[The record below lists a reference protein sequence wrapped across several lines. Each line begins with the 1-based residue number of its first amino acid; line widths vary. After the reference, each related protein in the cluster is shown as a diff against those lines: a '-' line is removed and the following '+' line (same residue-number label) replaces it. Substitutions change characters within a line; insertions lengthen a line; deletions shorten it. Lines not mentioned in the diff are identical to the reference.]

1 MKYGRVKQGV
11 FLERP
16 NRFVARVE
24 IQGTVET
31 VHVKNTGR
39 CGELLLPGAA
49 VYLEDHGDAMGSRKT
64 RYDLIAVEKRI
75 PAEPGKKEKTLLINM
90 DSQAPNKVV
99 AEALRSGGILLP
111 GFPGEI
117 GLLKPESVFGGS
129 RFDFYLESQ
138 VAEGQVPS
146 GKAYIEVKG
155 VTLEED
161 GVARFP
167 DAPTERGVKHIGELC
182 RVKEQGMEAYL
193 IFVVQMKSVTRVE
206 PNDRTHRAFGDALRR
221 AAEAGVH
228 VLAWDC
234 IVEPDSLTVDQR
246 IPVQLFAH
254 GPDEGKR

>member
-75 PAEPGKKEKTLLINM
+75 PAKPGKKEKTLLINM

-117 GLLKPESVFGGS
+117 GLLKPESVFGV
-129 RFDFYLESQ
+129 RFL
-138 VAEGQVPS
+138 S
-146 GKAYIEVKG
+146 GIA
-155 VTLEED
+155 
-161 GVARFP
+161 
-167 DAPTERGVKHIGELC
+167 
-182 RVKEQGMEAYL
+182 
-193 IFVVQMKSVTRVE
+193 S
-206 PNDRTHRAFGDALRR
+206 RR
-221 AAEAGVH
+221 ASPQRKGLHRGKGRDAGGRRGGTF
-228 VLAWDC
+228 
-234 IVEPDSLTVDQR
+234 S
-246 IPVQLFAH
+246 
-254 GPDEGKR
+254 